1 MAHECRFGDVT
12 AVCRRSETVLN
23 NIFSLHTERRGYSKE
38 QEPTKGVYDTTVRRE
53 TRERGRRDQPTPL
66 TEMAEHHAA
75 GDGKHK
81 ANASVHG
88 NSRVGAAS
96 GGGGKG
102 GLSGGLTQPAGWQS
116 LLSFS
121 ILFLACLAG
130 FSSRLFAVIRFESII
145 HEFDPW

>member
-1 MAHECRFGDVT
+1 
-12 AVCRRSETVLN
+12 
-23 NIFSLHTERRGYSKE
+23 
-38 QEPTKGVYDTTVRRE
+38 
-53 TRERGRRDQPTPL
+53 
-66 TEMAEHHAA
+66 MAEHHAA
-75 GDGKHK
+75 SDGKHK
-81 ANASVHG
+81 ASTNAGGSVHG
-88 NSRVGAAS
+88 NSRPGAAG

-145 HEFDPW
+145 HEFDPWDAFRRWEPKLWGIQRCSSLKERLNLLKDAQLALYSTAFPQPCRGILSQ

>member
-1 MAHECRFGDVT
+1 
-12 AVCRRSETVLN
+12 
-23 NIFSLHTERRGYSKE
+23 
-38 QEPTKGVYDTTVRRE
+38 
-53 TRERGRRDQPTPL
+53 
-66 TEMAEHHAA
+66 MAEQHAA

-81 ANASVHG
+81 ASTSAGGSAHG
-88 NSRVGAAS
+88 SSRPGVAG
-96 GGGGKG
+96 GGGGKV

-145 HEFDPW
+145 HEFDPCRWNRRFAYEAGGPAEESAACR

>member
-1 MAHECRFGDVT
+1 
-12 AVCRRSETVLN
+12 
-23 NIFSLHTERRGYSKE
+23 
-38 QEPTKGVYDTTVRRE
+38 
-53 TRERGRRDQPTPL
+53 
-66 TEMAEHHAA
+66 MAEQQAA

-81 ANASVHG
+81 AASSGSSAGSLHG
-88 NSRVGAAS
+88 NGRP
-96 GGGGKG
+96 GGKG

>member
-1 MAHECRFGDVT
+1 
-12 AVCRRSETVLN
+12 
-23 NIFSLHTERRGYSKE
+23 
-38 QEPTKGVYDTTVRRE
+38 
-53 TRERGRRDQPTPL
+53 
-66 TEMAEHHAA
+66 MAEQHAA

-88 NSRVGAAS
+88 NNRA

-102 GLSGGLTQPAGWQS
+102 GLSGGLAQPAGWQS
-116 LLSFS
+116 LLCFS